1 LDDVDQALAGEH
13 PHGLAGDLPGDAVF
27 LHQPDSLGIAR
38 SGTRSPGG
46 EAGGG
51 PVGAEHVRV
60 GDVVLLGD
68 GTLAVIDSVCF
79 GSYWLDSG
87 RQEPAVA
94 LGWCGGTSRG
104 VMFERIYASRTS
116 RRSSTVLRTSFK
128 NRPRRSR

>member
-1 LDDVDQALAGEH
+1 MADGQRTGA
-13 PHGLAGDLPGDAVF
+13 
-27 LHQPDSLGIAR
+27 
-38 SGTRSPGG
+38 GG

-104 VMFERIYASRTS
+104 VMF
-116 RRSSTVLRTSFK
+116 RRGTDILHRAATIK
-128 NRPRRSR
+128 